1 MPSARRRRSR
11 IGAQGYIQPTFCA
24 STKEIREILR
34 YYNAHALLARARREP
49 VSVSHS
55 SVCGDL
61 CRAAEPQERSVEPRT
76 SGVRIRP
83 RRKRSGLLLTRTSTC
98 GRRSRHSTSTRCVP
112 STEPST
118 TGYSFSSVELI
129 STKPSTNVS
138 EPFMHMSHVSGRFDE
153 PRDPTACGVCVVV
166 LSSVSLY
173 RVCAGGV

>member
-1 MPSARRRRSR
+1 MHAIDEPHTPDVAARIATDAARKWGE
-11 IGAQGYIQPTFCA
+11 GAVLVEGQVLYLLLTTALVTADVQLT
-24 STKEIREILR
+24 
-34 YYNAHALLARARREP
+34 YY
-49 VSVSHS
+49 
-55 SVCGDL
+55 
-61 CRAAEPQERSVEPRT
+61 
-76 SGVRIRP
+76 
-83 RRKRSGLLLTRTSTC
+83 LLLTRSSTC